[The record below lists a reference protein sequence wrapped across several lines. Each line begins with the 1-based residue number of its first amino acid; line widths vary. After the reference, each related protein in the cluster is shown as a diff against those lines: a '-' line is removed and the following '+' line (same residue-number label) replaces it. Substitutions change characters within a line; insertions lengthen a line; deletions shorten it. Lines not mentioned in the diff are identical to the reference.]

1 MKKPKSIAD
10 QFEELRKLRVCVRRA
25 EMAAARKDEKIT
37 GRENDFSRSK
47 KQRPARRDLKDSRT

>member
-10 QFEELRKLRVCVRRA
+10 QFEELKKLRIYVSRA
-25 EMAAARKDEKIT
+25 EMAAARKDEKIA

-47 KQRPARRDLKDSRT
+47 KQGPARRDLKDIRT